1 MGKQQQTK
9 RRRHQQP
16 KKKQHDWMKAAR
28 RKARHQ
34 AMYKEEIAVTLHA
47 AKTPKAVMKR
57 NQSHQAEI
65 SRLHTTI
72 IDLNQELALTLDQK
86 WKTEKQILS
95 QHQRINHLQVVNAEL
110 QMKML
115 DQKAQLENDKRKQ
128 HRRTARSALI
138 GWTCGTLG
146 ALVGWLLIQL
156 GHSL

>member
-1 MGKQQQTK
+1 MGKAQQSK
-9 RRRHQQP
+9 RRRHQQQ
-16 KKKQHDWMKAAR
+16 KTKQHDWKKAAR

-72 IDLNQELALTLDQK
+72 IELNQELALTLGQK
-86 WKTEKQILS
+86 WKAERQIMS

-110 QMKML
+110 QVKMVA
-115 DQKAQLENDKRKQ
+115 QKTQLENDKRKRN
-128 HRRTARSALI
+128 RRTVRSTLI